1 MDTKK
6 IIDKLY
12 WPLFILLMSILALLC
27 FYKLGDYVI
36 LPWDELRHGLNAF
49 EMLKKNN
56 YLVNYAYGEVD
67 YWNVKPP
74 LHFYFVMLGYKIFGY
89 NPLGLRFFS
98 ALAYLILTLII
109 ALFLKKKTNKIA
121 SLLSIVILS
130 VSVSFFYHHFVRHGD
145 ADSIFILFVGI
156 ALISLILSSENSNWL
171 HLTGLMFALG
181 FLTKSWH
188 TLILVPIIFFYWLFT
203 QLYKKMKWWQYL
215 TCFLCAIIP
224 IFLWA
229 IARFN
234 FDGFKFFKEMFWY
247 DLFDRTTTV
256 IENNEKNNY
265 FTYYLVQLFNNP
277 IQLICLILFLINF
290 TIKLIKKQ
298 KITNIDKLCLISFLS
313 IFILFTIAQT
323 KLQWYIFP
331 TCVPL
336 TIAGAIS
343 TVDIFHHLKYQLP
356 QILFYCS
363 LIITTIHCL
372 FLTTHT
378 IDSNNKYPR
387 ISNEIIQIIKP
398 YNNKEQTAN
407 IFYEYHYE
415 YNDEKKYDLYWWKH
429 ETLPLI
435 FEWELNTVIKFQW
448 GGYDS
453 FVQEK
458 NSYLFMSREQ
468 FETKAV
474 PDYIKIIGKSENF
487 VFCYNALAE

>member
-1 MDTKK
+1 MDAKR

-181 FLTKSWH
+181 FLTKA
-188 TLILVPIIFFYWLFT
+188 TNIFILFPIIFFYYLFT
-203 QLYKKMKWWQYL
+203 KMYKHVKWWQYI
-215 TCFLCAIIP
+215 TSSICALLP
-224 IFLWA
+224 ILIWG
-229 IARFN
+229 IARYK
-234 FDGFKFFKEMFWY
+234 FDGFMFIWEMIRHDFFK
-247 DLFDRTTTV
+247 RTTQPLDNQA
-256 IENNEKNNY
+256 IRP
-265 FTYYLVQLFNNP
+265 FYYYIVELIKNP
-277 IQLICLILFLINF
+277 IQFTCLILFIALLIY
-290 TIKLIKKQ
+290 KLIKKE
-298 KITNIDKLCLISFLS
+298 KILNTDKLCLISILS
-313 IFILFTIAQT
+313 IFILFSCATT
-323 KLQWYIFP
+323 KHEWYTYTSCI
-331 TCVPL
+331 PL
-336 TIAGAIS
+336 TIAGSIS
-343 TVDIFHHLKYQLP
+343 TVQIYNLLFKKKILQSIFCIGLGVVA
-356 QILFYCS
+356 FYC
-363 LIITTIHCL
+363 LVKTVIVIDNYQPHVINIQFITQKDNIKKEKTITSFFEYDDYFSNIENSFWPGNDILCL
-372 FLTTHT
+372 L
-378 IDSNNKYPR
+378 
-387 ISNEIIQIIKP
+387 
-398 YNNKEQTAN
+398 
-407 IFYEYHYE
+407 
-415 YNDEKKYDLYWWKH
+415 
-429 ETLPLI
+429 
-435 FEWELNTVIKFQW
+435 EWQLNTVVDIKF
-448 GGYDS
+448 GGYYT
-453 FVQEK
+453 FIENK
-458 NSYLFMSREQ
+458 GSYLLIKKSN
-468 FETKAV
+468 FETKNI
-474 PDYIKIIGKSENF
+474 PDYIQVVTSSNDY
-487 VFCYNALAE
+487 VFCYNALTE